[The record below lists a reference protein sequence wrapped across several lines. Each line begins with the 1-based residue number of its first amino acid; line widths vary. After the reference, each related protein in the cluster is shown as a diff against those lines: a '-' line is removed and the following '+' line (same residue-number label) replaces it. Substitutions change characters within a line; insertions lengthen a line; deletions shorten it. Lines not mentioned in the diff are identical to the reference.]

1 MIVTVEAAT
10 PSAIT
15 GVVPVMVEFAAT
27 ADPAVKTT
35 VPPVLTTGVA
45 IARVLVSAVA
55 DLSVQV
61 ELPEAS
67 EDEQAV
73 IALVVPVSVALKVG
87 TDPETALLFIS
98 LRLIVMVE
106 AATPSAAT
114 GEVPVIDEFAATA
127 IPAVKTT
134 VPPALITGVAIDK
147 VLVSALIDLS
157 VQVEIPEAFDD
168 EQAVMTLVVP
178 VSVAEKVGTTP
189 LTLLLAASFKVIVT
203 VDVATPSARTG
214 EVPVMVELAATAE
227 PAVKTT
233 VPPALTTGVAID
245 NIFDSAVNDL
255 SVQVEIP
262 EAFEAEHAV
271 ATLVEPVSVAVK
283 VGV

>member
-1 MIVTVEAAT
+1 MTVEAAT
-10 PSAIT
+10 PSATT
-15 GVVPVMVEFAAT
+15 GEVPVMVELAAT
-27 ADPAVKTT
+27 AEPAVKTT

-45 IARVLVSAVA
+45 IARVLVSAVE
-55 DLSVQV
+55 DLRVQV

-73 IALVVPVSVALKVG
+73 ATLVDPVSVAVKVG
-87 TDPETALLFIS
+87 TEPETALLFTS
-98 LRLIVMVE
+98 LRLMVMVE
-106 AATPSAAT
+106 VATPSAAT
-114 GEVPVIDEFAATA
+114 EEVPVMDELAATA

-134 VPPALITGVAIDK
+134 VPSALTTGVAIDN
-147 VLVSALIDLS
+147 VLVSALSDLI
-157 VQVEIPEAFDD
+157 VQVETPEAFEL

-189 LTLLLAASFKVIVT
+189 LTKLLPASFKVIVT
-203 VDVATPSARTG
+203 VDVAVPSAITG

-233 VPPALTTGVAID
+233 VPPALTTGVAIESVLV
-245 NIFDSAVNDL
+245 SAVIDFR
-255 SVQVEIP
+255 VQVETP
-262 EAFEAEHAV
+262 EAFEAEQAV
-271 ATLVEPVSVAVK
+271 ATLVDPVSVAEN